1 MRLPDRI
8 SDTVKKLASK
18 KSRLFVTVLAL
29 MVFLFIS
36 AMVIA
41 VVQIPKKHKRTVV
54 IPTAGRYVQTREL
67 LAPAESTLTEDH
79 YFSRIPED
87 RWTQEETDRY
97 FTLPDES
104 GLEKLRNSNKE
115 IIDSIIGAAP

>member
-41 VVQIPKKHKRTVV
+41 VVQIPKNHKRTVV
-54 IPTAGRYVQTREL
+54 IPTAERYVQTREL
-67 LAPAESTLTEDH
+67 LAPAESE
-79 YFSRIPED
+79 R
-87 RWTQEETDRY
+87 
-97 FTLPDES
+97 
-104 GLEKLRNSNKE
+104 GLQL
-115 IIDSIIGAAP
+115 